1 MDLYDY
7 NTIKRIL
14 TRHGFTFSKALGQNF
29 LIDPS
34 VCPRMAAALEADD
47 RTGVLEIGPGIGVL
61 TKELSAVCGR
71 VAAVELDRRL
81 PDVLAETLA
90 DCPNVQV
97 VPGDVLQMDLQALFA
112 DQFAGCDHMQVCA
125 NLPYYITTPVLMRLL
140 ESELPIERLVVMVQ
154 LEAAKRLCAPLGT
167 RDCGAVSAAVE
178 YYTQAEILFEVGRE
192 SFYPSPNVDSAVIA
206 LTRRQQP
213 PVQVTDEGYFFR
225 VVKGAFLQR
234 RKTLANSLNAALG
247 VPKAELTALFQSLGL
262 SATARAEQ
270 LTMSQMAAL
279 ANALYEKKA

>member
-97 VPGDVLQMDLQALFA
+97 LPGDVLQMDCALPWAPGTAVPCPQRWNTIRRRRSCLKWGERAF
-112 DQFAGCDHMQVCA
+112 
-125 NLPYYITTPVLMRLL
+125 TP
-140 ESELPIERLVVMVQ
+140 
-154 LEAAKRLCAPLGT
+154 AP
-167 RDCGAVSAAVE
+167 
-178 YYTQAEILFEVGRE
+178 
-192 SFYPSPNVDSAVIA
+192 
-206 LTRRQQP
+206 
-213 PVQVTDEGYFFR
+213 
-225 VVKGAFLQR
+225 
-234 RKTLANSLNAALG
+234 
-247 VPKAELTALFQSLGL
+247 
-262 SATARAEQ
+262 
-270 LTMSQMAAL
+270 M
-279 ANALYEKKA
+279 

>member
-47 RTGVLEIGPGIGVL
+47 HTGVLEIGPGIGVL

-90 DCPNVQV
+90 DCSN
-97 VPGDVLQMDLQALFA
+97 VPGGARR
-112 DQFAGCDHMQVCA
+112 CA
-125 NLPYYITTPVLMRLL
+125 ANGL
-140 ESELPIERLVVMVQ
+140 
-154 LEAAKRLCAPLGT
+154 A
-167 RDCGAVSAAVE
+167 GAVCRPV
-178 YYTQAEILFEVGRE
+178 
-192 SFYPSPNVDSAVIA
+192 
-206 LTRRQQP
+206 RR
-213 PVQVTDEGYFFR
+213 
-225 VVKGAFLQR
+225 L
-234 RKTLANSLNAALG
+234 
-247 VPKAELTALFQSLGL
+247 
-262 SATARAEQ
+262 
-270 LTMSQMAAL
+270 
-279 ANALYEKKA
+279 